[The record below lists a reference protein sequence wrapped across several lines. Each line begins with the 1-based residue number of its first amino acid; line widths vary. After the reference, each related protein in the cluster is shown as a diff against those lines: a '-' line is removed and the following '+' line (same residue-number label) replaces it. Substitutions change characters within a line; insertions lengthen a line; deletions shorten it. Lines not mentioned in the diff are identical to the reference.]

1 MVSANTILGKLSP
14 FLNQQSVVVENQGV
28 NDIIS
33 GILETHNKYQ
43 KEYDKIYPYFI
54 GSDLYETSKNIF
66 DFLKKNVPYSIE
78 SNELQFLKSPA
89 SIISTPSD
97 CKSYSLMACGLAD
110 SIRRNTGEDIEVLY
124 RFASYDPFD
133 KIPQHV
139 FCVVRG
145 DGEEFWID
153 PVLNK
158 FDEKKQPYFFK
169 DKNIN
174 KMSLVGLSGFSN
186 ENINDNS
193 NMGSTFTDIFEK
205 VLNKTPDIINASRD
219 GMPSGGSS
227 SSNQYR
233 YIPPPPSSESTG
245 MSTNTILL
253 IAVAGLGIY
262 FLTKKK

>member
-1 MVSANTILGKLSP
+1 MVSANTILGKLTP
-14 FLNQQSVVVENQGV
+14 FLNQHSVVVENQGV

-33 GILETHNKYQ
+33 GILDTHNKYQ

-54 GSDLYETSKNIF
+54 GGDLHETSKNIY
-66 DFLKKNVPYSIE
+66 DFLKKNVPYYIE
-78 SNELQFLKSPA
+78 SNDLQYLKSPS

-97 CKSYSLMACGLAD
+97 CKSYALFSCGVLDA
-110 SIRRNTGEDIEVLY
+110 IKRNTGEDFDIMY

-133 KIPQHV
+133 KVPQHV

-145 DGEEFWID
+145 EGEEFWID

-174 KMSLVGLSGFSN
+174 NMSLVGLSGVSSTQN
-186 ENINDNS
+186 EGV
-193 NMGSTFTDIFEK
+193 GSTITDIFDS
-205 VLNKTPDIINASRD
+205 VLKAAPGIITATRPTPSFDN
-219 GMPSGGSS
+219 SGYY
-227 SSNQYR
+227 QYQ
-233 YIPPPPSSESTG
+233 PTQQTASTG
-245 MSTNTILL
+245 ISTNTILL
-253 IAVAGLGIY
+253 FAVAGLGIY

>member
-33 GILETHNKYQ
+33 GILETHNKYL

-97 CKSYSLMACGLAD
+97 CKSYSLMACGIAD
-110 SIRRNTGEDIEVLY
+110 AIRRNTGEDIEVLY

-133 KIPQHV
+133 KVPQHV

-174 KMSLVGLSGFSN
+174 KMSLVGLSGVY
-186 ENINDNS
+186 DNS
-193 NMGSTFTDIFEK
+193 NDSMGSTFTDIFEK
-205 VLNKTPDIINASRD
+205 VLNKTPEIITAIKP
-219 GMPSGGSS
+219 GQPSYGGGYS
-227 SSNQYR
+227 QYQ
-233 YIPPPPSSESTG
+233 PTQQSASTG

-253 IAVAGLGIY
+253 LAVAGLGIY
-262 FLTKKK
+262 FLTKKR

>member
-1 MVSANTILGKLSP
+1 MISKNTILGKLTP
-14 FLNQQSVVVENQGV
+14 FLNHQNVVVENQDV

-33 GILETHNKYQ
+33 GILKTHNKYID
-43 KEYDKIYPYFI
+43 EYDKIFPYFI
-54 GSDLYETSKNIF
+54 GSDLQETSKNIY

-97 CKSYSLMACGLAD
+97 CKSYSLMACGIAD
-110 SIRRNTGEDIEVLY
+110 SIRRNTGEDIEVVY

-158 FDEKKQPYFFK
+158 FNEKKQPYFYK

-174 KMSLVGLSGFSN
+174 KMSLVGLSGM
-186 ENINDNS
+186 NS
-193 NMGSTFTDIFEK
+193 NNSDGIGNTLTDVLDSVLKAAPGIITATKGSPS
-205 VLNKTPDIINASRD
+205 NY
-219 GMPSGGSS
+219 SGGGVS
-227 SSNQYR
+227 QKYT
-233 YIPPPPSSESTG
+233 PPPSTPSTG
-245 MSTNTILL
+245 ISTNTILL
-253 IAVAGLGIY
+253 LAVAGLGFY

>member
-1 MVSANTILGKLSP
+1 MISKNTILGKLTP
-14 FLNQQSVVVENQGV
+14 FLNQQNVVVENQGV

-33 GILETHNKYQ
+33 GILKTHNKYID
-43 KEYDKIYPYFI
+43 EYDKIFPYFI
-54 GSDLYETSKNIF
+54 GSDLQDTSKNIY

-97 CKSYSLMACGLAD
+97 CKSYSLMACGIAD
-110 SIRRNTGEDIEVLY
+110 AIRRNTGEDIEVLY

-158 FDEKKQPYFFK
+158 FNEKKQPYFYK
-169 DKNIN
+169 DKTIN
-174 KMSLVGLSGFSN
+174 KMSLVGLSGINN
-186 ENINDNS
+186 EGV
-193 NMGSTFTDIFEK
+193 GSTLTDVFDS
-205 VLNKTPDIINASRD
+205 VLKAAPGIITATKGTPNNY
-219 GMPSGGSS
+219 SGGGVS
-227 SSNQYR
+227 QKYT
-233 YIPPPPSSESTG
+233 PPQPTPSTG
-245 MSTNTILL
+245 INTNTILL
-253 IAVAGLGIY
+253 LAVAGLGIY
-262 FLTKKK
+262 FLTKKR

>member
-1 MVSANTILGKLSP
+1 MINKNTILGKLTP
-14 FLNQQSVVVENQGV
+14 FLNQQNVVIENQGV

-33 GILETHNKYQ
+33 GILETHNKYTY
-43 KEYDKIYPYFI
+43 EYDKIYPYFI
-54 GSDLYETSKNIF
+54 GSDLQETSKNIF
-66 DFLKKNVPYSIE
+66 NFLKKNVPYYIE
-78 SNELQFLKSPA
+78 SNELQFLKSPS

-97 CKSYSLMACGLAD
+97 CKSYALFSCGVLDA
-110 SIRRNTGEDIEVLY
+110 IKRNTGEDFEIIY

-158 FDEKKQPYFFK
+158 FNEKKKPYFYK

-174 KMSLVGLSGFSN
+174 KMSLVGLSGV
-186 ENINDNS
+186 
-193 NMGSTFTDIFEK
+193 GSTINNEGLGSTLTD
-205 VLNKTPDIINASRD
+205 VLDSVLKATPGIITATKPT
-219 GMPSGGSS
+219 PSYYGGGTSMYQPTQS
-227 SSNQYR
+227 TA
-233 YIPPPPSSESTG
+233 STG
-245 MSTNTILL
+245 ISTNTILL
-253 IAVAGLGIY
+253 LAVAGLGIY

>member
-1 MVSANTILGKLSP
+1 MISKNSILGKLTP
-14 FLNQQSVVVENQGV
+14 FLNHQNVVVENQDV

-33 GILETHNKYQ
+33 GILKTHNKYID
-43 KEYDKIYPYFI
+43 EYDKIFPYFI
-54 GSDLYETSKNIF
+54 GSDLQETSKNIY

-97 CKSYSLMACGLAD
+97 CKSYSLMACGIAD
-110 SIRRNTGEDIEVLY
+110 SIRRNTGEDIEVVY

-158 FDEKKQPYFFK
+158 FNEKKQPYFYK

-174 KMSLVGLSGFSN
+174 KMSLVGLSGM
-186 ENINDNS
+186 NS
-193 NMGSTFTDIFEK
+193 NNSDGIGNTLTDVLDSVLKAAPGIITATKGSPS
-205 VLNKTPDIINASRD
+205 NY
-219 GMPSGGSS
+219 SGGGVS
-227 SSNQYR
+227 QKYT
-233 YIPPPPSSESTG
+233 PPPSTPSTG
-245 MSTNTILL
+245 ISTNTILL
-253 IAVAGLGIY
+253 LAVAGLGFY

>member
-1 MVSANTILGKLSP
+1 MISKNTILGKLTP
-14 FLNQQSVVVENQGV
+14 FLNHQNVVVENQDV

-33 GILETHNKYQ
+33 GILKTHNKYMD
-43 KEYDKIYPYFI
+43 EYDKIFPYFI
-54 GSDLYETSKNIF
+54 GSDLQETSKNIY

-97 CKSYSLMACGLAD
+97 CKSYSLMACGIAD
-110 SIRRNTGEDIEVLY
+110 SIRRNTGEDIEVVY

-158 FDEKKQPYFFK
+158 FNEKKQPYFYK

-174 KMSLVGLSGFSN
+174 KMSLVGLSGL
-186 ENINDNS
+186 NS
-193 NMGSTFTDIFEK
+193 NNSDGIGNTLTDVLDSVLKATPGIITATKGSPS
-205 VLNKTPDIINASRD
+205 NY
-219 GMPSGGSS
+219 SGGGVS
-227 SSNQYR
+227 QKYTA
-233 YIPPPPSSESTG
+233 PTSTPNTG
-245 MSTNTILL
+245 ISTNYILL
-253 IAVAGLGIY
+253 LVAAGLGFY